1 MHVVY
6 CSGKFLFVE
15 INDQKPKFIG
25 IKDMTERT
33 TLNVSTDY
41 YFVVVSVNTYFQAD
55 LIPPTK
61 G

>member
-1 MHVVY
+1 
-6 CSGKFLFVE
+6 
-15 INDQKPKFIG
+15 
-25 IKDMTERT
+25 MTERT